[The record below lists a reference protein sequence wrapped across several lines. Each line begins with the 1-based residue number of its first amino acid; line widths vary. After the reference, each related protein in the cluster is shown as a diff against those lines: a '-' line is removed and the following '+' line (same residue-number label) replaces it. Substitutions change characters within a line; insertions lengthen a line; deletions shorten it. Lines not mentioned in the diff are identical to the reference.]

1 MPECEEAYTN
11 REEKEE
17 TEMKVLK
24 ENHRFCKPLYG
35 CHRNTD
41 GSGCIICTVNCKLY
55 QNKLC
60 KHVTWNCNVW
70 YGIDSQ
76 TWRL

>member
-24 ENHRFCKPLYG
+24 KI
-35 CHRNTD
+35 TD
-41 GSGCIICTVNCKLY
+41 FVSRYMAAIVILMALVALFAPSTVSFIKTLPRSNR
-55 QNKLC
+55 
-60 KHVTWNCNVW
+60 
-70 YGIDSQ
+70 DSI
-76 TWRL
+76 RRACVYF

>member
-24 ENHRFCKPLYG
+24 KITDFVSRY
-35 CHRNTD
+35 RNTD
-41 GSGCIICTVNCKLY
+41 GSGCIICTVNCKLH

-70 YGIDSQ
+70 YGTDPQ

>member
-24 ENHRFCKPLYG
+24 KITWLHYLHRQL
-35 CHRNTD
+35 
-41 GSGCIICTVNCKLY
+41 
-55 QNKLC
+55 
-60 KHVTWNCNVW
+60 
-70 YGIDSQ
+70 
-76 TWRL
+76 

>member
-24 ENHRFCKPLYG
+24 KI
-35 CHRNTD
+35 TD
-41 GSGCIICTVNCKLY
+41 FVSRYMAAIVPKYFWKL
-55 QNKLC
+55 LE
-60 KHVTWNCNVW
+60 T
-70 YGIDSQ
+70 
-76 TWRL
+76 